1 MKSKKIFKGIIFV
14 LVFLIGFFSLQ
25 SLLVGDDDLRDPRRI
40 RGFFAERENSLDA
53 VFIGPS
59 TTYTFWAAP
68 LAWNEYGITV
78 YPLSNAMQPLAA
90 TEFLI
95 KDAIKKQPDA
105 LYIVNITTVLD
116 KYDIKL
122 HRLTDN
128 YPLTVNKFPMI
139 NYICNRFELSLSE
152 RMEYYFPII
161 RFHERWNVLNSYD
174 FNSGPDSFKGA
185 GRYKEF
191 LELRTDV
198 SDGKVKGEEYIPLSD
213 KLNRTINDI
222 MDYCEEEK
230 IKVLFVAM
238 PLCLTNQERL
248 GKMNT
253 MVDIVKDRGFDVL
266 DMRDYVEEINL
277 DFTSDLYDNEHANIH
292 GCIKVTDFF
301 ARYLVENYG
310 FEDKRDNEDYSDWD
324 LAFDKYY
331 KRVKDFLTENDLSYL
346 TVEETYENMQA
357 DTDEETETE
366 IENPTEETTADQE

>member
-1 MKSKKIFKGIIFV
+1 MKNKKIFKGIVFI

-59 TTYTFWAAP
+59 TTYSFWAAP

-90 TEFLI
+90 AEFLI

-116 KYDIKL
+116 DYDIKL

-128 YPLTVNKFPMI
+128 YPLTVNKYPMI
-139 NYICNRFELSLSE
+139 NYICNRFGLSLSE
-152 RMEYYFPII
+152 KMEYFFPII

-174 FNSGPDSFKGA
+174 FNSGPDGFKGA
-185 GRYKEF
+185 GRYREF
-191 LELRTDV
+191 LEIKTDV
-198 SDGKVKGEEYIPLSD
+198 SNGKVKGDEYIPLSD
-213 KLNRTINDI
+213 ELNRTINDI

-238 PLCLTNQERL
+238 PLSLTNEERL

-253 MVDIVKDRGFDVL
+253 MVDIVRDRGFDVL
-266 DMRDYVEEINL
+266 DLRDYVDEIKL

-292 GCIKVTDFF
+292 GCIKVTDFL
-301 ARYLVENYG
+301 ASYLSKNYG
-310 FEDKRDNEDYSDWD
+310 FEDKRGDKDYSDWD

-331 KRVKDFLTENDLSYL
+331 KRVRDYLTEEDLGYL
-346 TVEETYENMQA
+346 TIEEESENA
-357 DTDEETETE
+357 EDIIDEEVEIETE
-366 IENPTEETTADQE
+366 NPIDETTSDQE